1 MPVFDECCVLIPVS
15 TLEDFPS
22 DSSDCDAR
30 SLLAAWTVLWHPRLL
45 AQTEQ
50 IPIWHRADAPPEP
63 IGQRLFT
70 VPNPS
75 LKMLPDG
82 YQLRA
87 QQTEEACWVTGDSRD
102 AMLGKLNLESCPP
115 LSDGSRTVTEQD
127 FFAAAYASL
136 QIQVMTRRLRYTSN
150 LDEIHLQNR
159 LVAAAKAFTEGKA
172 EDAIAALHDVFDCL
186 AEERDH
192 YFSSDPHLVDL
203 VLTSESTLESL
214 LELASQIAARTTTHD
229 QDAHQDAEGDPEIK
243 QAPINLLVDADLCQT
258 LANSTDPRA
267 DTLKELLKSETIGW
281 AGGGPP
287 NNICLDAM
295 TLPQAES
302 TFIDSHRQIEESIGI
317 TPPVY
322 GRFSGTTPSDLTAT
336 LARIGYCGMIPIDF
350 AGGRGFGDEAKVIM
364 QSAAGDLEALTAKPI
379 DAASD
384 AAFLNLGA
392 KLGEAIDSGEIATA
406 LLAHWPGK
414 ACDSFADLQC
424 IASWSLSLGR
434 FWTLADYF
442 REGEHPYHN
451 GNLSASSPDAAE
463 WLSTLIASGTP
474 QPIEAAAEKFRHEL
488 VAERNKLLVGM
499 TRLTSGNTDSADT
512 DSADTDSPAPGTELA
527 KAMGFTTRETT
538 QKGDRGGS
546 DILLLNPHSNGL
558 RTRVTV
564 TGNPPPKADHIFA
577 TSREGN
583 ATETTVDVPGCGFVL
598 LRQSD
603 SKTKSKGGIGAR
615 LRKSLL
621 GGVKPIAEERL
632 LTNEF
637 MEIAISAE
645 TGGIAGI
652 YSGGARGNRF
662 SMRLVRCSP
671 LPSDSKKSTPG
682 EETQMRCTGHRI
694 VTTNGAIGT
703 LETSGE
709 LIDSSSEAIL
719 AHFTLRY
726 SLSRGSRTLR
736 VAGNIDVVQEVKG
749 EPWDNYYAI
758 RAAVANESSVC
769 RALIRD
775 KMHRPGSRRV
785 VSPLGVVL
793 DEAERQTLICSNGS
807 AFHRRV
813 GNRFLDTL
821 VAVPGDTKASFS
833 INYGMDVPNPVNAAR
848 ELLTGP
854 EQVAVSGSE
863 NAPTSGWLIHTSPRD
878 LLVSQLKIDRSED
891 GRLYAVIRL
900 VQTKSQQCKASLRFL
915 RDVESAYM
923 MTGKLGAPIEET
935 LNSKRATEKS
945 ERPES
950 EDGSDTENA
959 SSNLLPLTCKG
970 DLVSLTMQSH
980 ASSEILVVFAANP

>member
-22 DSSDCDAR
+22 DLSDYDAR

-50 IPIWHRADAPPEP
+50 IPSWHRADTPPEP

-70 VPNPS
+70 VPTPS
-75 LKMLPDG
+75 LNMLPEG
-82 YQLRA
+82 YQTRA
-87 QQTEEACWVTGDSRD
+87 QQTEEACWVTGSSRD
-102 AMLGKLNLESCPP
+102 EMLGKLDLEPCPT
-115 LSDGSRTVTEQD
+115 LTDGSRTVTEQD

-159 LVAAAKAFTEGKA
+159 LVAAAKAFIDGNA
-172 EDAIAALHDVFDCL
+172 DDSIAALHDVFDCL

-192 YFSSDPHLVDL
+192 YFSSDPHLIDL

-214 LELASQIAARTTTHD
+214 LKLASQTAVGNTALN
-229 QDAHQDAEGDPEIK
+229 QDADPEVK
-243 QAPINLLVDADLCQT
+243 QTPINILVDADLCQT
-258 LANSTDPRA
+258 LAQSTDPRV
-267 DTLKELLKSETIGW
+267 DTLKELLNSETIGW
-281 AGGGPP
+281 AGGGPTD
-287 NNICLDAM
+287 NMCLDAM
-295 TLPQAES
+295 TLSQAES
-302 TFIDSHRQIEESIGI
+302 TFIDSHKQIEQSIGI

-322 GRFSGTTPSDLTAT
+322 GRFAGTTPSDLTAT

-463 WLSTLIASGTP
+463 WLSTLVASGTP
-474 QPIEAAAEKFRHEL
+474 QPIETAAEKFRHEL
-488 VAERNKLLVGM
+488 VAEKNQLLVGM
-499 TRLTSGNTDSADT
+499 KRLTSGKTEPPGTEFTDT
-512 DSADTDSPAPGTELA
+512 EPPEPGTELA
-527 KAMGFTTRETT
+527 RAMGFTTRETT
-538 QKGDRGGS
+538 QKGDSEDS

-564 TGNPPPKADHIFA
+564 KGNPPPKADHIFA

-583 ATETTVDVPGCGFVL
+583 VTEATVDVPGCGFVL
-598 LRQSD
+598 VRQSD
-603 SKTKSKGGIGAR
+603 SKKNPNGGIGAR
-615 LRKSLL
+615 LRRSLL

-637 MEIAISAE
+637 MEIAISAKN
-645 TGGIAGI
+645 GGIAGI

-694 VTTNGAIGT
+694 ITTNTAIGT
-703 LETSGE
+703 IETSGE

-719 AHFTLRY
+719 ASFTLRY
-726 SLSRGSRTLR
+726 SLSRGSRTLM
-736 VAGNIDVVQEVKG
+736 VAGKIDGLHESEG
-749 EPWDNYYAI
+749 EPWDNYYAL

-785 VSPLGVVL
+785 VSPLGVLL
-793 DEAERQTLICSNGS
+793 DESERQTLICSNGS

-821 VAVPGDTKASFS
+821 VAVPGDTEASFS
-833 INYGMDVPNPVNAAR
+833 ISYGMDVPNPVNAAR

-878 LLVSQLKIDRSED
+878 LLVSQLKIDRSEE

-923 MTGKLGAPIEET
+923 MTGKLGASIEEF
-935 LNSKRATEKS
+935 LSSKRVSEKS
-945 ERPES
+945 ERSES
-950 EDGSDTENA
+950 HEGSDTEDT

-970 DLVSLTMQSH
+970 DLVSLTLQSH
-980 ASSEILVVFAANP
+980 ASSEILVVFTANT

>member
-22 DSSDCDAR
+22 DLSDYDAR

-75 LKMLPDG
+75 INMLPDG

-87 QQTEEACWVTGDSRD
+87 QQTAEAVWVTGDNRD
-102 AMLGKLNLESCPP
+102 EMLGKLNLESCPP

-159 LVAAAKAFTEGKA
+159 LVAAAKAFVEGKA
-172 EDAIAALHDVFDCL
+172 DEAIAALHDVFDCL

-203 VLTSESTLESL
+203 VLTSESTLEPL
-214 LELASQIAARTTTHD
+214 LELASQTAAETTTPG
-229 QDAHQDAEGDPEIK
+229 QDADPEVK
-243 QAPINLLVDADLCQT
+243 RTPINILLDANLCRT
-258 LANSTDPRA
+258 LAESTDLRV
-267 DTLKELLKSETIGW
+267 DTLKELLKSETLGW
-281 AGGGPP
+281 AGGGPAE
-287 NNICLDAM
+287 NICLDAM
-295 TLPQAES
+295 TLLQAES
-302 TFIDSHRQIEESIGI
+302 SFLDSHRQIEQCIGI

-424 IASWSLSLGR
+424 IAGWSLVLGR

-463 WLSTLIASGTP
+463 WLSTLIDSGIP
-474 QPIEAAAEKFRHEL
+474 RPIEAAAERFRHQL
-488 VAERNKLLVGM
+488 VAEQNTLLTGM
-499 TRLTSGNTDSADT
+499 TRLISGNTDSAPT
-512 DSADTDSPAPGTELA
+512 DSTDTKSLAPGAELA
-527 KAMGFTTRETT
+527 QAMGFTTIETT
-538 QKGDRGGS
+538 HKDDSECS

-564 TGNPPPKADHIFA
+564 SGDPPPKAEHIFA
-577 TSREGN
+577 TSQEGN
-583 ATETTVDVPGCGFVL
+583 VTETTVDIPSCGFVL
-598 LRQSD
+598 LRQND
-603 SKTKSKGGIGAR
+603 SKKKSKVGIGAR

-621 GGVKPIAEERL
+621 GGVKPIAEERM

-652 YSGGARGNRF
+652 YSGGTRGNRF

-671 LPSDSKKSTPG
+671 QRTDSKKSMPG

-694 VTTNGAIGT
+694 LTTNAAIGT
-703 LETSGE
+703 IETSGE
-709 LIDSSSEAIL
+709 LIDHNEATL

-726 SLSRGSRTLR
+726 SLSRGSRTLV
-736 VAGNIDVVQEVKG
+736 VAGNIDILHGLEG

-785 VSPLGVVL
+785 VSPLGVLL

-821 VAVPGDTKASFS
+821 VAVPGDKDASFS
-833 INYGMDVPNPVNAAR
+833 ISYGMDVPNPVNAAR

-854 EQVAVSGSE
+854 EQVAVNRSE
-863 NAPTSGWLIHTSPRD
+863 NAPTTGWLIHTSPRD

-891 GRLYAVIRL
+891 GRLYAVIKL

-923 MTGKLGAPIEET
+923 MTGKLGISIDEVLST
-935 LNSKRATEKS
+935 IRTSEKS
-945 ERPES
+945 EVSES
-950 EDGSDTENA
+950 QEGRDTEDA
-959 SSNLLPLTCKG
+959 ASNLLPLTCKG

-980 ASSEILVVFAANP
+980 ASSEILVVFAVNT

>member
-1 MPVFDECCVLIPVS
+1 MPVFDECCVLIPAS

-22 DSSDCDAR
+22 DLSDYDAR

-75 LKMLPDG
+75 LNMLPDG

-102 AMLGKLNLESCPP
+102 EMLGKLNLESCPP

-159 LVAAAKAFTEGKA
+159 LVAAAQAFVEGKA
-172 EDAIAALHDVFDCL
+172 DDAIAALHDVFDCL

-214 LELASQIAARTTTHD
+214 LELVSRTAAGTPTPDR
-229 QDAHQDAEGDPEIK
+229 DAAPDVK
-243 QAPINLLVDADLCQT
+243 RVPINLLVDASLCQT
-258 LANSTDPRA
+258 LAESTDPRV
-267 DTLKELLKSETIGW
+267 DTLKDLLKSETIGW
-281 AGGGPP
+281 AGGGPTE
-287 NNICLDAM
+287 NICLDAM
-295 TLPQAES
+295 TLLQAES
-302 TFIDSHRQIEESIGI
+302 SFIDSHRQIKQCIGI

-434 FWTLADYF
+434 FWTLAEYF

-451 GNLSASSPDAAE
+451 GNLSASSPDSAE
-463 WLSTLIASGTP
+463 WLSTLVASGTP
-474 QPIEAAAEKFRHEL
+474 HPIEAAAEKFRHEL
-488 VAERNKLLVGM
+488 IAEQNKLLIGM
-499 TRLTSGNTDSADT
+499 TRLISGNTDSPQT
-512 DSADTDSPAPGTELA
+512 DSTDTKPPAPGTELA
-527 KAMGFTTRETT
+527 QAMGFTTIETT
-538 QKGDRGGS
+538 HNGDSECS

-558 RTRVTV
+558 RTRVALL
-564 TGNPPPKADHIFA
+564 GNPSPKADHIFA

-583 ATETTVDVPGCGFVL
+583 VTETTVDVPSCGFVL
-598 LRQSD
+598 LRQND
-603 SKTKSKGGIGAR
+603 SKRNPKVGIGAR
-615 LRKSLL
+615 LRTSLL
-621 GGVKPIAEERL
+621 GGVKPIAEEHL

-652 YSGGARGNRF
+652 YSGGTRGNRF
-662 SMRLVRCSP
+662 SLRLVRCSP
-671 LPSDSKKSTPG
+671 RPSDSKKSMPG

-694 VTTNGAIGT
+694 LTTNAAIGT
-703 LETSGE
+703 IETSGE
-709 LIDSSSEAIL
+709 LIDSSEAIL
-719 AHFTLRY
+719 ARFTLRY
-726 SLSRGSRTLR
+726 SLPRGSRTLM
-736 VAGNIDVVQEVKG
+736 VAGNIEMLDELKG
-749 EPWDNYYAI
+749 EPWDNYFAI

-821 VAVPGDTKASFS
+821 VAVPGDNEASFS
-833 INYGMDVPNPVNAAR
+833 ICYGMDVPNPVNAAR

-854 EQVAVSGSE
+854 EQVAVSRSE

-878 LLVSQLKIDRSED
+878 LLISQLKIDGLED
-891 GRLYAVIRL
+891 GQLYAVIRL
-900 VQTKSQQCKASLRFL
+900 VQTKSQECKASLRFL

-923 MTGKLGAPIEET
+923 MTGKLGVSIDEV
-935 LNSKRATEKS
+935 LSSKRAAETS

-950 EDGSDTENA
+950 HAASDTEDA

-980 ASSEILVVFAANP
+980 ASSEILVVFAVNT

>member
-22 DSSDCDAR
+22 DLSDYDAR

-45 AQTEQ
+45 AQTTQ
-50 IPIWHRADAPPEP
+50 IPTWHRADAPPEP
-63 IGQRLFT
+63 IGKRLFT
-70 VPNPS
+70 APNPS
-75 LKMLPDG
+75 VNMLPDG

-87 QQTEEACWVTGDSRD
+87 QQTEEACWVTGNSRD
-102 AMLGKLNLESCPP
+102 EMLDKLNLEPCPP
-115 LSDGSRTVTEQD
+115 LTDGSRTVTEQD

-159 LVAAAKAFTEGKA
+159 LVAAAKAFIDGQA
-172 EDAIAALHDVFDCL
+172 EESIAALHDVFDCL

-192 YFSSDPHLVDL
+192 YFSSDPHLIDL
-203 VLTSESTLESL
+203 VLTSESTLDSL
-214 LELASQIAARTTTHD
+214 LQLASQTATENTTPN
-229 QDAHQDAEGDPEIK
+229 QDADSEIK
-243 QAPINLLVDADLCQT
+243 QVPTNILVDVDLCRV
-258 LANSTDPRA
+258 LAQSSDPRV
-267 DTLKELLKSETIGW
+267 DTLKDLLKCETMGW
-281 AGGGPP
+281 AGGGPAD
-287 NNICLDAM
+287 NICLDAM
-295 TLPQAES
+295 TLSQAES
-302 TFIDSHRQIEESIGI
+302 TFIDCHRQIEQSIGI
-317 TPPVY
+317 TPAVY
-322 GRFSGTTPSDLTAT
+322 GRFAGTTPSDLTPT

-488 VAERNKLLVGM
+488 IAEQNKLLVGM
-499 TRLTSGNTDSADT
+499 ARLTSGKTDSPKT
-512 DSADTDSPAPGTELA
+512 DVSGTEPPAPGTDLA
-527 KAMGFTTRETT
+527 RAMGFTLSETT
-538 QKGDRGGS
+538 QEGDSRDS

-558 RTRVTV
+558 RTRVTAS
-564 TGNPPPKADHIFA
+564 GNPPPKAEHIFA
-577 TSREGN
+577 ASQEGN
-583 ATETTVDVPGCGFVL
+583 VTETTVDIPACGFVL

-603 SKTKSKGGIGAR
+603 SKNNPRGGIGAR

-621 GGVKPIAEERL
+621 GGVKPIADERS

-682 EETQMRCTGHRI
+682 EETLMRCSGHRI
-694 VTTNGAIGT
+694 ITTNAAIGT
-703 LETSGE
+703 IEAKGE
-709 LIDSSSEAIL
+709 LIDSNSEAVL
-719 AHFTLRY
+719 ANFTLRY
-726 SLSRGSRTLR
+726 SLPRGSRTLM
-736 VAGNIDVVQEVKG
+736 VSGEIDVLHELKG
-749 EPWDNYYAI
+749 EPWDNYYAL
-758 RAAVANESSVC
+758 RAAVANESSIC

-785 VSPLGVVL
+785 VSPLGILL
-793 DEAERQTLICSNGS
+793 DESERQTLICGNGS

-821 VAVPGDTKASFS
+821 IAVPGDTEAKFNM
-833 INYGMDVPNPVNAAR
+833 NYGMDVPNPVNAAR
-848 ELLTGP
+848 ELLTGAKQI
-854 EQVAVSGSE
+854 EVRGSE
-863 NAPTSGWLIHTSPRD
+863 NAPTSGWLLHTSPRD
-878 LLVSQLKIDRSED
+878 LLVSELKIDRSED
-891 GRLYAVIRL
+891 GQLYAMIRL

-923 MTGKLGAPIEET
+923 MTGKLEATLEEVLSGKQT
-935 LNSKRATEKS
+935 SEKS
-945 ERPES
+945 EGSES
-950 EDGSDTENA
+950 HEENDAGDT
-959 SSNLLPLTCKG
+959 SSNLLPLTCEG

-980 ASSEILVVFAANP
+980 ASSEILVVFAANT

>member
-22 DSSDCDAR
+22 DLSDYDAR

-50 IPIWHRADAPPEP
+50 VPSWHRADAPPEP
-63 IGQRLFT
+63 TGQHLFT

-75 LKMLPDG
+75 IDMLPDG
-82 YQLRA
+82 YQTRA
-87 QQTEEACWVTGDSRD
+87 EQAEETCWVTGDSRD
-102 AMLGKLNLESCPP
+102 EMLQKLKLEPCQP
-115 LSDGSRTVTEQD
+115 LTDGSRTVTEQD

-159 LVAAAKAFTEGKA
+159 LVTAAKAFIDGKA
-172 EDAIAALHDVFDCL
+172 EESIAALHDVFDCL

-203 VLTSESTLESL
+203 VLTSESTIEAL
-214 LELASQIAARTTTHD
+214 LQLASQTTSKKAASD
-229 QDAHQDAEGDPEIK
+229 QEQETEPQIK
-243 QAPINLLVDADLCQT
+243 PAPCNILLDADICQT
-258 LANSTDPRA
+258 LTQSTDPRVEM
-267 DTLKELLKSETIGW
+267 LKDLLKSGTLGW

-287 NNICLDAM
+287 QGTCLDAM
-295 TLPQAES
+295 TLSQAES
-302 TFIDSHRQIEESIGI
+302 LFIDSYKQIEQAIGLA
-317 TPPVY
+317 PPVY
-322 GRFSGTTPSDLTAT
+322 GRFAGTTPSDLTAT

-392 KLGEAIDSGEIATA
+392 QLGEAIDSGEIATA

-414 ACDSFADLQC
+414 ACDSFTDLQC
-424 IASWSLSLGR
+424 IASWSLSLGK

-451 GNLSASSPDAAE
+451 GNLPASSPDAAD
-463 WLSTLIASGTP
+463 WLSAVIADGTP
-474 QPIEAAAEKFRHEL
+474 KPIEAAAEKFRQRL
-488 VAERNKLLVGM
+488 IAEQSQLLVGM
-499 TRLTSGNTDSADT
+499 TRLTSGKTDTTDT
-512 DSADTDSPAPGTELA
+512 ESPTAGIDLA
-527 KAMGFTTRETT
+527 RAMGFTINEKTED
-538 QKGDRGGS
+538 G

-558 RTRVTV
+558 RTRVSTK
-564 TGNPPPKADHIFA
+564 GNPPPKAEHIFA
-577 TSREGN
+577 TSKEGKV
-583 ATETTVDVPGCGFVL
+583 TETTVDVPGCGFVL

-603 SKTKSKGGIGAR
+603 FQNKSGDGIGAR
-615 LRKSLL
+615 LRRSLL
-621 GGVKPIAEERL
+621 GGNKPIAEDRTL
-632 LTNEF
+632 ANEF

-645 TGGIAGI
+645 NGGIAGV

-671 LPSDSKKSTPG
+671 LPSDSRKSTPG
-682 EETQMRCTGHRI
+682 EETRMRCTGHRI
-694 VTTNGAIGT
+694 INTNTATGT

-709 LIDSSSEAIL
+709 LIDSSSEATL
-719 AHFTLRY
+719 ANFTLRY
-726 SLSRGSRTLR
+726 SLARGSRTLM
-736 VAGNIDVVQEVKG
+736 VEGKIDVVHEVQG
-749 EPWDNYYAI
+749 EPWENYYAL
-758 RAAVANESSVC
+758 RAAVADESSLC
-769 RALIRD
+769 RSLIRD
-775 KMHRPGSRRV
+775 KVHRSSSRRL
-785 VSPLGVVL
+785 VSPLGVLL
-793 DEAERQTLICSNGS
+793 DEAERQTLICSNGT

-821 VAVPGDTKASFS
+821 IAVPGDTEAAFS
-833 INYGMDVPNPVNAAR
+833 VSYGMDVPNPVNAAR

-854 EQVAVSGSE
+854 EQIAVRGSE
-863 NAPTSGWLIHTSPRD
+863 NAATIGWLLHASPRD
-878 LLVSQLKIDRSED
+878 LLISQLKVDRSED

-900 VQTKSQQCKASLRFL
+900 VQTKPQQCKASLRFL
-915 RDVESAYM
+915 RDVTAAYM
-923 MTGKLGAPIEET
+923 ITGSLEES
-935 LNSKRATEKS
+935 LEEILASKQPS
-945 ERPES
+945 
-950 EDGSDTENA
+950 ENA
-959 SSNLLPLTCKG
+959 ESPEAKEENGEGHRSSNLSPLTCKG

-980 ASSEILVVFAANP
+980 ASSEILVLFSANP